1 MSLAIDELVKYLN
14 DLAEVNMLEH
24 NLKKVAIDSQF
35 KEIKNVITAGQLNLD
50 NLHDEESLREN
61 IAL

>member
-24 NLKKVAIDSQF
+24 SLKKVAIDSQF
-35 KEIKNVITAGQLNLD
+35 KEIKNVITAG
-50 NLHDEESLREN
+50 
-61 IAL
+61 